1 MPDGFLAGYIG
12 VNIRINAKQ
21 CNVNVEPNNTA
32 TENEVG
38 SKLMQACMY
47 QRNHIRG

>member
-32 TENEVG
+32 TE
-38 SKLMQACMY
+38 K
-47 QRNHIRG
+47 